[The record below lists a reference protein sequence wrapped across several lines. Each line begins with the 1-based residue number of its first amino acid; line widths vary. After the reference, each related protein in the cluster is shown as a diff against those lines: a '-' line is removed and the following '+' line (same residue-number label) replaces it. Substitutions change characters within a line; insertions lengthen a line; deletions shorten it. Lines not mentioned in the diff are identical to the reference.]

1 MLNNSRCS
9 IVSCISI
16 ITITWDLFPSHEC
29 LFSPPP
35 HTWNSKIEPDYYVW
49 ICITFQ
55 IFLFVRTGWIYS
67 SSPSPKCLF
76 HTPLFFTN
84 FYHLLPLSHSPVLS
98 LPSNFTEKIEAIRK
112 EFPHAPI
119 TASIYPPIPVSVP
132 RFLPFCRWTV
142 FLEKN

>member
-1 MLNNSRCS
+1 M
-9 IVSCISI
+9 VSCISM

-35 HTWNSKIEPDYYVW
+35 HAWNGKIEPDYYVW
-49 ICITFQ
+49 IGITFQ

-67 SSPSPKCLF
+67 SPPSPKCFSHPFIL
-76 HTPLFFTN
+76 HKLLSP
-84 FYHLLPLSHSPVLS
+84 LPLSHSLVLS
-98 LPSNFTEKIEAIRK
+98 LPSNFTQKIEAIRK

-132 RFLPFCRWTV
+132 RFLPFYRWTV